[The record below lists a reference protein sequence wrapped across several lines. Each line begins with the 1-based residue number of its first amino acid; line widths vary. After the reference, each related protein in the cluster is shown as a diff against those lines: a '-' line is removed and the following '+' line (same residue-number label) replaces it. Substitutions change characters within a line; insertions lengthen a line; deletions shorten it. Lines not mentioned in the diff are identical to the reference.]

1 MSFIP
6 DQGNPE
12 QPSDQMTFKVG
23 EREYNAESA
32 ITKISNQDEH
42 IARLE
47 AENAQFK
54 QEQARMALQLEQSTK
69 LEDALSKLN
78 QQQSYSQNTPHPD
91 PTPTGLSAGDIE
103 AIATQQAEQFY
114 ATQQATQQKAEA
126 ERLAKQSYEA
136 TGAELRKIYGED
148 VDGAISKKAQEM
160 GVEPSQ
166 LYDMAYN
173 PATAKLLLE
182 SMKPARATQT
192 SYPSGGRNMSHG
204 YGEGTE
210 PRIDISNVD
219 KVTSSTIMEALH
231 KHGAAY

>member
-12 QPSDQMTFKVG
+12 LPSDQMTFKVG
-23 EREYNAESA
+23 EREYNTESA
-32 ITKISNQDEH
+32 ITKISNQDDH

-78 QQQSYSQNTPHPD
+78 QQQSYSQQQPLTEPAPQVM
-91 PTPTGLSAGDIE
+91 GAEEIG
-103 AIATQQAEQFY
+103 AIATQQAEQFF
-114 ATQQATQQKAEA
+114 ATQRANEEKADA
-126 ERLAKQSYEA
+126 ERLAKETYHA
-136 TGAELRKIYGED
+136 TGEELRKYYGND
-148 VDGAISKKAQEM
+148 VDSAISKKAQEM
-160 GVEPSQ
+160 GVPADQ
-166 LYDMAYN
+166 LFAMAYN
-173 PATAKLLLE
+173 PASAKLLVD
-182 SMKPARATQT
+182 SMKPAPATPT
-192 SYPSGGRNMSHG
+192 SYPHGGRNMSHG